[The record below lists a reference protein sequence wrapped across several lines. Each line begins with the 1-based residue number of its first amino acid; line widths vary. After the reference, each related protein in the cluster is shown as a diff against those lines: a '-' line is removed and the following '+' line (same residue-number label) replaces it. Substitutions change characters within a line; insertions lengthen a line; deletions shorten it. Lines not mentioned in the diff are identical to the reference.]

1 MSSSAVASES
11 YEMCTHSYIAEAL
24 GAHQRYVEQLS
35 RWYDWLGDET
45 DATNA
50 QKLMLFKLIE
60 STIARRQPG
69 GDWANEDEDL
79 IPTAASRVVPI

>member
-1 MSSSAVASES
+1 
-11 YEMCTHSYIAEAL
+11 
-24 GAHQRYVEQLS
+24 
-35 RWYDWLGDET
+35 
-45 DATNA
+45 
-50 QKLMLFKLIE
+50 MLFKLIE